1 MRFDRKPS
9 EQLAEQMGFTP
20 MPNEDLGQMII
31 ESNPDL
37 YLFSSDYPHIEGT
50 KDPIG
55 RFERTLEGA
64 ESDTKS
70 KFYSENFLRLWP
82 EARVEAGA

>member
-1 MRFDRKPS
+1 
-9 EQLAEQMGFTP
+9 MGFTP
-20 MPNEDLGQMII
+20 MPNENVSQMIA

-50 KDPIG
+50 QDPIG
-55 RFERTLEGA
+55 KFERTLDDADE
-64 ESDTKS
+64 DTKT

-82 EARVEAGA
+82 EARVEAAA